1 MKRMQL
7 DALSQNLSRAISP
20 STSKQDAT
28 ARILEQFEPMP
39 ILRPPQAVT
48 PASAP
53 KVDREDTGANLT
65 PVPVGTVSKLAP
77 VSKTQGSGDLRRP
90 GYLKIPNEILDQVL
104 PSLDPS
110 EAVVFL
116 RLYRLSFGFNQP
128 TCTVGLAG
136 LMRACNLSE
145 NTCRRALRRLIELGT
160 IRQLEV
166 VNTKEVKGTTYQIE
180 TGANLRPV
188 SNPNRSQSDTGVTV
202 TPNKDDDDDFDDSKQ
217 NNHHQSAAALDDD
230 SAHLRE
236 LKSAYCQLTSNT
248 WLPSDTE
255 TYTQNSIAAVPVS
268 LAIDIMRGVKQR
280 CGGRINSFNYFVKE
294 ILKGPDSGNRQ
305 YQRRALTKIMKRVRD
320 LRVGAHNY
328 GIADFVFDVKEACAR
343 EGVIFD
349 NDLFNSLNS

>member
-7 DALSQNLSRAISP
+7 DTLSQNLSRAISP
-20 STSKQDAT
+20 STSKQNAT
-28 ARILEQFEPMP
+28 TRILEQFEPLP
-39 ILRPPQAVT
+39 ILRSPQAPAT
-48 PASAP
+48 PPTSTKP
-53 KVDREDTGANLT
+53 DTEDTGVNST
-65 PVPVGTVSKLAP
+65 PVSVDTVSKLAP
-77 VSKTQGSGDLRRP
+77 VSKTQGSAEPRRS
-90 GYLKIPNEILDQVL
+90 GYLKVPNEILDQIL

-116 RLYRLSFGFNQP
+116 RLYRLSVGFNQP
-128 TCTVGLAG
+128 TCTVGLTG
-136 LMRACNLSE
+136 LMRACNVSE
-145 NTCRRALRRLIELGT
+145 STSRRALRRLIELGF

-180 TGANLRPV
+180 TGVNLKPV
-188 SNPNRSQSDTGVTV
+188 SNPNRSQPDTGVTV
-202 TPNKDDDDDFDDSKQ
+202 TPNTVDESDDSKYDS
-217 NNHHQSAAALDDD
+217 HHHRPASVDDD
-230 SAHLRE
+230 SPHLQE
-236 LKSAYCQLTSNT
+236 IKNTYSQLTGNP

-255 TYTQNSIAAVPVS
+255 AYTQNPIATVPITRA
-268 LAIDIMRGVKQR
+268 LEIMQGVKQR

-294 ILKGPDSGNRQ
+294 MVKGSDPVNRQ
-305 YQRRALTKIMKRVRD
+305 YQRRALAKIVKRVRD